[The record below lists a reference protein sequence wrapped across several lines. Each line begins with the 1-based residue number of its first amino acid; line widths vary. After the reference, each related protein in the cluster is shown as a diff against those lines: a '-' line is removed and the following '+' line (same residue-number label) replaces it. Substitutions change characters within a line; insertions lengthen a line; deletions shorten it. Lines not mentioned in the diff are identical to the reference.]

1 MKALYF
7 RMPKTEIES
16 FRVQIDQMP
25 YFYDTLHYHPELQIT
40 LILKS
45 TGTLFAGDGI
55 HRFQPLDVLI
65 MGSNL
70 PHVLR
75 NDQDY
80 YLPASNKEAHSISIF
95 LKKESLGKGFFD
107 LPEMQPVKELWHH
120 ASRGIRITNNAP
132 NELTEQLRTIENTQ
146 GIHRLVQLLGIF
158 ESLAKTPPENKEFLS
173 SAAFLSPQK
182 DADNQRLNDVIDY
195 VMKNYTREIKLS
207 EIAEVAHMTSEAFCR
222 YFKLRTRKTFSGFL
236 NEIRIGNACQMLV
249 TEKYN
254 VSEVC
259 FACGFNNL
267 SNFNRQFKKFTQL
280 TPSQYLKEYCYKEKA
295 VH

>member
-7 RMPKTEIES
+7 RMPKTEVES
-16 FRVQIDQMP
+16 FRVQIDKMP

-40 LILKS
+40 LIIKS
-45 TGTLFAGDGI
+45 KGTLFAGDGI
-55 HRFQPLDVLI
+55 HRFQPLDVLV

-75 NDQDY
+75 NDQEY
-80 YLPASNKEAHSISIF
+80 YDPNNEEEAHAISVF
-95 LKKESLGKGFFD
+95 LKKESLGKGFLD
-107 LPEMQPVKELWHH
+107 LPEMQPVKELWHQ
-120 ASRGIRITNNAP
+120 ASRGIRIQHQAP
-132 NELTEQLRTIENTQ
+132 NYLTEQLEQIEQTQ
-146 GIHRLVQLLGIF
+146 GLQRVVQLLNIF
-158 ESLAKTPPENKEFLS
+158 ESLTRVNDQNREFLS
-173 SAAFLSPQK
+173 SAAFSSPQK
-182 DADNQRLNDVIDY
+182 DTDNQRLNAVIDY

-207 EIAEVAHMTSEAFCR
+207 EIAEVAHMTAEAFCR

-236 NEIRIGNACQMLV
+236 NEIRIGNACQMLL
-249 TEKYN
+249 TEQYN

-280 TPSQYLKEYCYKEKA
+280 TPSQYLKEYCFAGRKP
-295 VH
+295 

>member
-7 RMPKTEIES
+7 RMPKTEVES
-16 FRVQIDQMP
+16 FRVQIDKMP

-40 LILKS
+40 LILES
-45 TGTLFAGDGI
+45 SGTLFAGDGI

-75 NDQDY
+75 NDQEY
-80 YLPASNKEAHSISIF
+80 YLSTSTKEAYAISVF
-95 LKKESLGKGFFD
+95 LKKESLGRGFFD
-107 LPEMQPVKELWHH
+107 LPEMQAVKELWHQ
-120 ASRGIRITNNAP
+120 ASRGIRIKHQAP
-132 NELTEQLRTIENTQ
+132 NELTEQLKAIQQTQ
-146 GIHRLVQLLGIF
+146 GIHRVMQLLAIF
-158 ESLAKTPPENKEFLS
+158 DSLINAGNETKEFLS
-173 SAAFLSPQK
+173 SMAFLNPQK
-182 DADNQRLNDVIDY
+182 DTDNQRLNDVIDY
-195 VMKNYTREIKLS
+195 VMKNYTKDIKLS
-207 EIAEVAHMTSEAFCR
+207 EIAGVAHMTSEAFCR

-236 NEIRIGNACQMLV
+236 NEIRIGNACQMLL

-280 TPSQYLKEYCYKEKA
+280 TPSQYLKEYCYKEKML
-295 VH
+295 H